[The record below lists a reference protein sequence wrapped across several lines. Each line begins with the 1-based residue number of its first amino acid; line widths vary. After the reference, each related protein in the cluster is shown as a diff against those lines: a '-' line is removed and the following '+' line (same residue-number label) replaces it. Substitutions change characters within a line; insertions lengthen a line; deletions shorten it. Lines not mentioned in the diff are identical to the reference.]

1 MKHHTPRLV
10 AASLPLGSLGC
21 LVFALLTLSPAA
33 QALTQ
38 TRTSSFEYDTQ
49 GLLKKEIVEPLTVV
63 PLDPNNCLQTS
74 YTYDAFGNKAT
85 VSTATCAGGTAPATT
100 SATVART
107 ASTSFGT
114 DGRFPVTSTNALNQ
128 SETKLFDARF
138 GTITSLTG
146 PNGLTTTWQYDTFG
160 RKTRET
166 RADATYTTWAY
177 KLCTDAGANCPG
189 PIAGATIIGVTVEQS
204 YAANAAI
211 NAPEK
216 RQYLDTLNRAVRVQT
231 QGFDGTTG
239 QASPVLVQDT
249 EYNALGQAVRQSN
262 LYALVGG
269 TPVWSTTTYDAMGR
283 TLTQTVPDATVPGGT
298 VTATFA
304 YNGLTVTATNA
315 KNQTKTTTKNAQ
327 GQVALVT
334 DSEGQTVAYTYDALG
349 QLTETNAAGSITK
362 LQYNQRGQKIA
373 MQDPAMGSWIYSYNA
388 FGELVSQR
396 DSLNQTTT
404 MVYDVLG
411 RMTQRTEPDLV
422 SDWSYDKNFA
432 GVACGKGIG
441 KLCEAKSNNGYN
453 RTHTYDTLGRI
464 ITSATVL
471 DSATT
476 PATVSETFDANTG
489 RVTSKTWPTGYTAN
503 YSYTA
508 LGYLKTVSAGGTT
521 AFPQVVSHTIL
532 AMNAQGQVT
541 QYKTGNNVT
550 TVKTFAP
557 DTGRLNSQTAT
568 LDGQAAGNVLNQ
580 SYTYDAL
587 GNLISRA
594 DNSPNVGTS
603 ESFSYDSLN
612 RLTLSTLVGG
622 AVMPSTTTQVMYDA
636 RGNITYKSDV
646 GRYWYDAARPNRMT
660 QVTLETAPGAIVLN
674 TGTRALSYAF
684 DDLKTGSQTINS
696 TKVGNGNLEYTVSQ
710 DTTTGRHNV
719 RYESYTSFAMPLQ
732 ITLQTLSSGALT
744 TTGTGSCATGVVFVG
759 SNKCLQTTAL
769 PVADRTLSF
778 VYGPEHQR
786 IKQNIAL
793 TSNGTSAYFAG
804 NVWYLN
810 GEDSL
815 GLSYEKEIRAN
826 GTTEHK
832 HYLKAAGITFALFT
846 SRTGTLNGLPATS
859 TSYFHHDQ
867 LGSISAI
874 TNELGA
880 VVERLAYDPWGKR
893 RFINT
898 TPGATD
904 KLDAIVGI
912 KTDRG
917 FTEHEHLDEMGVV
930 HMNGRIY
937 DPLIGRFMSADP
949 FIQAPDN
956 LQSYNRYAYVMNN
969 PLTLTDPSGYF
980 WGYVVA
986 IVAEVAHQAGV
997 ISERDARTIQGIAL
1011 AFEGH
1016 AWAKGAGYG
1025 AVGAGAVGG
1034 AINGFVSS
1042 NGNLQATV
1050 QGSLTGAAFGWAG
1063 GLESAAANYAAHAA
1077 IGCAS
1082 SVAGGGSCQSGATSA
1097 LFGKFA
1103 TNQTASWGVGV
1114 AQGVAAV
1121 VAGGVG
1127 SVIAGG
1133 KFENGAKTAAYGY
1146 LFNCLAHDGCNMKS
1160 EGYKETAY
1168 RDGTYCNIQGSPS
1181 CGSPQG
1187 AGANE
1192 TWTFG
1197 YSESA
1202 KMSIRAGGYAGEYN
1216 IDSMEPTFAGM
1227 QVGGPS
1233 YKLTD
1238 TRSYGYTSGEYAPM
1252 VKANFSLGYLVGGDV
1267 GLSFGFNGIKASLS
1281 VGGGT
1286 FGQVSGRFPQ
1296 QQVVYGGGPSLAA
1309 GMGKQ

>member
-1 MKHHTPRLV
+1 MTHHTPRVV

-21 LVFALLTLSPAA
+21 LVLFALLTLSPAA

-38 TRTSSFEYDTQ
+38 TRTSSFEYNTQ
-49 GLLKKEIVEPLTVV
+49 GLLTKEIVEPLTVV
-63 PLDPNNCLQTS
+63 PSTPNNCLQTS
-74 YTYDAFGNKAT
+74 YTYDAFGNKDT
-85 VSTATCAGGTAPATT
+85 VSTATCAGATAPATT

-166 RADATYTTWAY
+166 RADATYTTWRY
-177 KLCTDAGANCPG
+177 LLCTDVGAYCPG
-189 PIAGATIIGVTVEQS
+189 AVAGATIIGVTIEQS
-204 YAANAAI
+204 WAVSTAR

-231 QGFDGTTG
+231 QGYDGTTAG
-239 QASPVLVQDT
+239 VEPALVQDT
-249 EYNALGQAVRQSN
+249 EYNHLGQAVRQSN

-283 TLTQTVPDATVPGGT
+283 TLTQTVPDTTAPGGT
-298 VTATFA
+298 ATTTFA
-304 YNGLTVTATNA
+304 YNGLTVAATNA

-334 DSEGQTVAYTYDALG
+334 DSAGQTVAYTYDALG

-411 RMTQRTEPDLV
+411 RMVNRTEPDLV

-453 RTHTYDTLGRI
+453 RKHTYDSLGRI

-503 YSYTA
+503 YSYTP

-521 AFPQVVSHTIL
+521 AFPQMVSHTIL

-622 AVMPSTTTQVMYDA
+622 VVMPSTTTQVMYDA

-759 SNKCLQTTAL
+759 TNKCLQTTAL

-880 VVERLAYDPWGKR
+880 VTERLAYDPWGKR

-904 KLDAIVGI
+904 KLDAIVGLR
-912 KTDRG
+912 TDRG

-980 WGYVVA
+980 SWSKFRDRVLKPVLQIAAVVA
-986 IVAEVAHQAGV
+986 TPWCG
-997 ISERDARTIQGIAL
+997 GC
-1011 AFEGH
+1011 
-1016 AWAKGAGYG
+1016 
-1025 AVGAGAVGG
+1025 GG
-1034 AINGFVSS
+1034 AIFAGLSTWEKTGSFKSGFKAF
-1042 NGNLQATV
+1042 LIAD
-1050 QGSLTGAAFGWAG
+1050 LTAAGFSMAGGVGAAPTDFAR
-1063 GLESAAANYAAHAA
+1063 YVAHAA
-1077 IGCAS
+1077 VGCAS
-1082 SVAGGGSCQSGATSA
+1082 SVASGGSCGSGAASA
-1097 LFGKFA
+1097 AFGKFA
-1103 TNQTASWGVGV
+1103 TNTIGGLGVNADFGEVLAKGV
-1114 AQGVAAV
+1114 ATA

-1133 KFENGAKTAAYGY
+1133 KFENGAITAAYGY
-1146 LFNCLAHDGCNMKS
+1146 LFNQVAHRYQVGPTRLCDVGQSGCTLGNALNVVDRYSVSFVGGS
-1160 EGYKETAY
+1160 EGPVEGRNVLLVDNPVEHTVDRVNFTITNTALEGHDFY
-1168 RDGTYCNIQGSPS
+1168 PGTVVHSL
-1181 CGSPQG
+1181 
-1187 AGANE
+1187 A
-1192 TWTFG
+1192 
-1197 YSESA
+1197 
-1202 KMSIRAGGYAGEYN
+1202 
-1216 IDSMEPTFAGM
+1216 
-1227 QVGGPS
+1227 V
-1233 YKLTD
+1233 D
-1238 TRSYGYTSGEYAPM
+1238 TRSQWSWSSFTSQKVDSIFLTTVGTGSG
-1252 VKANFSLGYLVGGDV
+1252 ANPN
-1267 GLSFGFNGIKASLS
+1267 FNNFAGKNLFFFTHAWSKDEMQRQARQ
-1281 VGGGT
+1281 GT
-1286 FGQVSGRFPQ
+1286 Q
-1296 QQVVYGGGPSLAA
+1296 
-1309 GMGKQ
+1309 